1 VFKRIMTFN
10 FIQLL
15 SGFLIAYYLLLVKHT
30 TRWNIENQPSFKR
43 LKEGDKGAIILTWHS
58 RIMLLPGA
66 WTTKELNIK
75 ILISTSR
82 DGSIVSNA
90 CRFLKINTI
99 RVTNKVKKQEQKVK
113 KPHNSKPQ
121 HEIIKSLRSKDIVVI
136 TPDGPR
142 GPRQRIKK
150 GALRIA
156 RITGVPIYPIIFS
169 VNKRKV
175 FKTWDNFI
183 LPFPF
188 NTGKVIWTDPIYIPK
203 ESTDSELKDIQIK
216 IENIMNNHLEL
227 ADLSYL
233 NYSEEKT

>member
-1 VFKRIMTFN
+1 MFKRIMTFN

-66 WTTKELNIK
+66 WTTKELSIK
-75 ILISTSR
+75 ILIFTSR
-82 DGSIVSNA
+82 EGSIVSNA
-90 CRFLKINTI
+90 CRFLKVNTI
-99 RVTNKVKKQEQKVK
+99 RVTNKLKKQEQKVK

-169 VNKRKV
+169 VNTVSNPSMKLFTGVTSSLDFPNFTGRTSV
-175 FKTWDNFI
+175 FSFLI
-183 LPFPF
+183 
-188 NTGKVIWTDPIYIPK
+188 IIA
-203 ESTDSELKDIQIK
+203 S
-216 IENIMNNHLEL
+216 
-227 ADLSYL
+227 
-233 NYSEEKT
+233 